1 MVEIAQGLAI
11 GDKRLLDGH
20 ADPWAFVADHLV
32 SVKRFAEAG
41 AVYREA
47 AKAATARGETAV
59 AQAFTEKEWKIDETA
74 KPFVA
79 LFNEQQNPIATAF
92 YKALR
97 AQGVPGHLVDGANA
111 DAAKAADRKIEAG
124 EVLAYLDAHWKDE
137 RVQAALK
144 SINFPALPWEAPG
157 AKPPYADAAF
167 EKLPF
172 ADKMAAWH
180 DYEIGLLKKE
190 EPLDERLLEKR
201 LRLASFYQPAKP
213 ERHKALGDLL
223 LEKKRY
229 AEAVAAYR
237 AADGAAGF
245 GDLAI
250 KTSLGHALFGAGDF
264 KAARDMY
271 TLALEKNPKDVK
283 LLKLRFEAN
292 EYYIATLDPAKDADA
307 LKAAQAEHGADGAMI
322 FALGAKDEK
331 AKLADL
337 EKLLG
342 ELHGGDGD
350 KARTVAALAGLKP
363 EEIGGITK
371 KDALAAVEGLAQSYL
386 SLAEQAYADP
396 KDTELVRAELNGL
409 AAECF
414 GVLSRFAAADGDP
427 EIQRMAKVYEGYALI
442 AQGKIDEGVALLT
455 PLRKIPQADRI
466 LTHIEKGKMR
476 LINLSAVEA
485 WEVYNKD
492 MERAETD
499 SAKGWMSG
507 TSVSSVTD
515 KWAKEHA
522 IAKAVKE
529 KLAAG
534 DADSMEAA
542 LKLIAESGE
551 ESLKERARYYLSTE
565 SRANGTGPIG
575 DLVAYA
581 SGQPP
586 SPADAQRILAKSFDN
601 EAQKGA
607 VEGAF
612 AMYALIQAASPE
624 EDMKKKAQG
633 NMDALQGK
641 ATFGRSVEKFFKMHS
656 GKGLAVDI
664 GLMFVAA
671 GLGNLAKLRMLAKLE
686 QAGVNG
692 YKAVAIAS
700 AVGIGT
706 EATVFWA
713 GGTVKEAML
722 TDPSKVFTA
731 EHLLKGWGSSL
742 IMIGGL
748 KGFGK
753 LAEGLGPRAAKSL
766 GLVKEGG
773 AQLTFGGKALTWTI
787 GHAGGLG
794 GMIASSHV
802 NQGLGLTPKPLGG
815 WKEGL
820 VNEVFGYVQF
830 AVAHKVADG
839 VVKGKMTEV
848 SKVQHTEIA
857 YKEALLLA
865 RGHAETLGFK
875 AERFEIK
882 VAKDGT
888 LTANGKPMKDLDPDV
903 KKAVEAQLKKGKDDK
918 IEAQTVFL
926 ESPDRKLLVGLF
938 LDASL
943 NRPGFSGGKLT
954 KLLAAKDYA
963 KANAYLKEF
972 HLPLH
977 FGADGVLAAGAAGE
991 PSPHQALG
999 ISAPVASQPKTPAP
1013 DAKSEGTKPS
1023 QAAEEIS
1030 DSHVI
1035 PLEEG
1040 MTSEPQKLA
1049 ARKVTPPAKP
1059 PARAKEG

>member
-1 MVEIAQGLAI
+1 MEGASFHLAEAVKHETEVRYMVEIAQGLAI

-529 KLAAG
+529 KLA
-534 DADSMEAA
+534 
-542 LKLIAESGE
+542 
-551 ESLKERARYYLSTE
+551 RATPTRW
-565 SRANGTGPIG
+565 RP
-575 DLVAYA
+575 
-581 SGQPP
+581 
-586 SPADAQRILAKSFDN
+586 
-601 EAQKGA
+601 
-607 VEGAF
+607 
-612 AMYALIQAASPE
+612 
-624 EDMKKKAQG
+624 
-633 NMDALQGK
+633 
-641 ATFGRSVEKFFKMHS
+641 RSS
-656 GKGLAVDI
+656 
-664 GLMFVAA
+664 
-671 GLGNLAKLRMLAKLE
+671 
-686 QAGVNG
+686 
-692 YKAVAIAS
+692 
-700 AVGIGT
+700 
-706 EATVFWA
+706 
-713 GGTVKEAML
+713 
-722 TDPSKVFTA
+722 
-731 EHLLKGWGSSL
+731 
-742 IMIGGL
+742 
-748 KGFGK
+748 
-753 LAEGLGPRAAKSL
+753 
-766 GLVKEGG
+766 
-773 AQLTFGGKALTWTI
+773 
-787 GHAGGLG
+787 
-794 GMIASSHV
+794 
-802 NQGLGLTPKPLGG
+802 
-815 WKEGL
+815 
-820 VNEVFGYVQF
+820 
-830 AVAHKVADG
+830 
-839 VVKGKMTEV
+839 
-848 SKVQHTEIA
+848 
-857 YKEALLLA
+857 
-865 RGHAETLGFK
+865 
-875 AERFEIK
+875 
-882 VAKDGT
+882 
-888 LTANGKPMKDLDPDV
+888 
-903 KKAVEAQLKKGKDDK
+903 
-918 IEAQTVFL
+918 
-926 ESPDRKLLVGLF
+926 
-938 LDASL
+938 
-943 NRPGFSGGKLT
+943 
-954 KLLAAKDYA
+954 
-963 KANAYLKEF
+963 
-972 HLPLH
+972 
-977 FGADGVLAAGAAGE
+977 
-991 PSPHQALG
+991 
-999 ISAPVASQPKTPAP
+999 
-1013 DAKSEGTKPS
+1013 
-1023 QAAEEIS
+1023 
-1030 DSHVI
+1030 
-1035 PLEEG
+1035 
-1040 MTSEPQKLA
+1040 
-1049 ARKVTPPAKP
+1049 
-1059 PARAKEG
+1059 